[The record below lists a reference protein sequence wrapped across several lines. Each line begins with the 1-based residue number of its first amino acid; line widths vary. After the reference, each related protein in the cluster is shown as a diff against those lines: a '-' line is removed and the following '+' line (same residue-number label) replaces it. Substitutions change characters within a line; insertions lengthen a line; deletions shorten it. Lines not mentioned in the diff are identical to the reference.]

1 MRRAW
6 LVTLFSLL
14 CAAALAQGI
23 RAPYQALS
31 DSVTRRMG
39 FSPVAGNSLQFFRSG
54 EAFKASLLQ
63 EIGAAKESIDLEY
76 YWLED
81 DAMGR
86 PVRDALVQKAREGL
100 RVRVVVDNRIIPLE
114 KKSFFRTMEKAG
126 VVFHFRQEF
135 KDVRLWNL
143 PEMAIGERDHRKIV
157 VLDGRVAYTGGMNL
171 CQESLEWD
179 DTHLRI
185 EGPLTVSLGAL
196 FDRTWQEVSGE
207 VPSPRPLPDGPA
219 PGNILAQLVHGD
231 GDEDL
236 EAVYLTLLGCVQ
248 RYVYLRSPYLVPPPR
263 LLEAIQETARRGV
276 DVRILLPQKSDWAF
290 MNDITRYYYQSLHEA
305 GVRLYTF
312 APAYDH
318 TKSIVADDCF
328 TCIGTVNLDNR
339 SFYINEEDTVFFYGE
354 DVARAAL
361 ADFLDALERSQ
372 EVSAEDGR
380 ITGLRKTWINF
391 LLSIAPIL

>member
-6 LVTLFSLL
+6 LVTLLSLL
-14 CAAALAQGI
+14 CAAALAQDI

-39 FSPVAGNSLQFFRSG
+39 FAPVAGNSVQVFRSG
-54 EAFKASLLQ
+54 EAFLASLLQ
-63 EIGAAKESIDLEY
+63 DIGAAGESIDLEY
-76 YWLED
+76 YWMED
-81 DAMGR
+81 DAVGR

-100 RVRVVVDNRIIPLE
+100 RVRVVADNRIIPLE

-157 VLDGRVAYTGGMNL
+157 VLDQRISYTGGMNL
-171 CQESLEWD
+171 CEETLAWD

-185 EGPLTVSLGAL
+185 EGPLAVSLGEL

-207 VPSPRPLPDGPA
+207 APSPRTAPAGPA
-219 PGNILAQLVHGD
+219 PGNVLAQLLHGD

-236 EAVYLTLLGCVQ
+236 ESVYLALLGCVQ
-248 RYVYLRSPYLVPPPR
+248 RYIYFRSPYLVPPPR
-263 LLEAIQETARRGV
+263 LLEAFQETARRGV
-276 DVRILLPQKSDWAF
+276 DVRILLPQKSDWTF

-339 SFYINEEDTVFFYGE
+339 SFYLNEEDTVFFYDE
-354 DVARAAL
+354 AIAREAL
-361 ADFLDALERSQ
+361 ADFLYVLERSQ

>member
-1 MRRAW
+1 MNYELNR
-6 LVTLFSLL
+6 TLSVLADGEP
-14 CAAALAQGI
+14 AAEGCRVRLTG
-23 RAPYQALS
+23 
-31 DSVTRRMG
+31 
-39 FSPVAGNSLQFFRSG
+39 
-54 EAFKASLLQ
+54 
-63 EIGAAKESIDLEY
+63 
-76 YWLED
+76 
-81 DAMGR
+81 
-86 PVRDALVQKAREGL
+86 RDAVGL
-100 RVRVVVDNRIIPLE
+100 YPMPFTL
-114 KKSFFRTMEKAG
+114 
-126 VVFHFRQEF
+126 
-135 KDVRLWNL
+135 RLWNL

-157 VLDGRVAYTGGMNL
+157 VLDGRICYTGGMNL
-171 CQESLEWD
+171 CQETLEWD
-179 DTHLRI
+179 DTQLRI
-185 EGPLTVSLGAL
+185 EGPLAVSLGEL
-196 FDRTWQEVSGE
+196 FDRTWQKVSGE
-207 VPSPRPLPDGPA
+207 APSPRPLPDGPA

-290 MNDITRYYYQSLHEA
+290 MNDITRYYYQDLHAA

-361 ADFLDALERSQ
+361 SDFLAALERAD
-372 EVSAEDGR
+372 EVPAEDGR